1 VGCHTRSLRIPR
13 LQAWGVSSDYA
24 AARGYQVSKEVSE
37 VASGLNDHRPKLSK
51 LLTDPTVGTIIVEHK
66 DRLTRF
72 GFEYIR
78 QMLETLG
85 RQLEVLFPSDTHDEL
100 VDDFVAVMTSMTVRL
115 YGRRN
120 TKRRVG
126 WIQACVKRCVEQ
138 AEEA

>member
-1 VGCHTRSLRIPR
+1 MQSGDERQGKQATWTADLRAEGASLGSCQPTPFSR
-13 LQAWGVSSDYA
+13 LGNA
-24 AARGYQVSKEVSE
+24 
-37 VASGLNDHRPKLSK
+37 L
-51 LLTDPTVGTIIVEHK
+51 
-66 DRLTRF
+66 
-72 GFEYIR
+72 YIR
-78 QMLETLG
+78 QLLETLG

-100 VDDFVAVMTSMTVRL
+100 VDDFVAVMTSMAVRL